1 MKIAQKKYTHSV
13 KLSTLRI
20 LQKNDFNYL
29 KTEKSTGVS
38 RSTIKKWQ
46 NNLGPKVFSGKSPS
60 EEALAKIDAE
70 MQFNDISIIRSL
82 YTLRKGTLLRVVA
95 IAEKET
101 KLESLLNVLKY
112 VSGELQKFNDC
123 EKTEPDTAIDYVAY
137 ITKIMFGSKED
148 QIRTNDLDK

>member
-1 MKIAQKKYTHSV
+1 MKIAQNKYTHSV

-38 RSTIKKWQ
+38 RSTIKKWSSK
-46 NNLGPKVFSGKSPS
+46 LGSEIFSGKSPA

-70 MQFNDISIIRSL
+70 MQYNDISIIRSL

-101 KLESLLNVLKY
+101 KLESLLRVLQFA
-112 VSGELQKFNDC
+112 SGELQKFSELDKPEADSATNFV
-123 EKTEPDTAIDYVAY
+123 EY
-137 ITKIMFGSKED
+137 ITKIMLENQNEQSS
-148 QIRTNDLDK
+148 NDFTEQ